1 MVQADTIFTRLGH
14 VAFSHPSPATLAD
27 CNSSPYLDA
36 WVRLR
41 VSAQRNGAL
50 VGVGEALEVSLELTD
65 GVGVRV
71 VLRLARRGVREI
83 EQEARKKTRAAVVN
97 ATELPGIGQRKH
109 KQCRVRCTTGSGQA
123 VCDGCTSVVSVCS

>member
-1 MVQADTIFTRLGH
+1 MARLRH
-14 VAFSHPSPATLAD
+14 VAFSHPGPLTLAD
-27 CNSSPYLDA
+27 CNNVPYLDA

-71 VLRLARRGVREI
+71 VLRL
-83 EQEARKKTRAAVVN
+83 RAAGG
-97 ATELPGIGQRKH
+97 P
-109 KQCRVRCTTGSGQA
+109 
-123 VCDGCTSVVSVCS
+123 

>member
-1 MVQADTIFTRLGH
+1 MVQADTILASLGH
-14 VAFSHPSPATLAD
+14 SLLSSESLLTLAD
-27 CNSSPYLDA
+27 CNNFPYLDA

-71 VLRLARRGVREI
+71 VFRLRDRGVREI
-83 EQEARKKTRAAVVN
+83 EKEATKQEQLLR
-97 ATELPGIGQRKH
+97 
-109 KQCRVRCTTGSGQA
+109 
-123 VCDGCTSVVSVCS
+123 